1 MMEKKAYIFGA
12 IFFLSNRIQNEGD
25 KVFSEITTKQWF
37 LLISIIRSGVNGPT
51 LTEVSKIIGYSRQN
65 VKKLS
70 VNLEKAGLVELQ
82 KDVNDSRVLRI
93 SLTDNCYQYFKNRQ
107 EKEEEFIE
115 KLYDGITEEELDS
128 MLLVMKKLEKNI
140 VSLD

>member
-1 MMEKKAYIFGA
+1 MVEKKAYIFGA
-12 IFFLSNRIQNEGD
+12 IFFLSNRIQNKGD

-37 LLISIIRSGVNGPT
+37 LLISIIRSGVKSPT

-70 VNLEKAGLVELQ
+70 VSLEKAGLVELQ
-82 KDVNDSRVLRI
+82 KDVNDSRALRI
-93 SLTDNCYQYFKNRQ
+93 SLTDNCYQYFINRQ

-115 KLYDGITEEELDS
+115 RLYHGITEDELDS

-140 VSLD
+140 LNLD

>member
-1 MMEKKAYIFGA
+1 MVEKKAYIFGA
-12 IFFLSNRIQNEGD
+12 IFFLSNRIQNKGD

-37 LLISIIRSGVNGPT
+37 LLISIIRSGVNSPT

-70 VNLEKAGLVELQ
+70 VNLEKAGFVELQ

-93 SLTDNCYQYFKNRQ
+93 SLTDSCYQYFKNRQ

-115 KLYDGITEEELDS
+115 RLYDGITEEELDN

-140 VSLD
+140 VSLE

>member
-37 LLISIIRSGVNGPT
+37 LLISIIRSGVNSPT

-70 VNLEKAGLVELQ
+70 INLEKAGFVELQ

-93 SLTDNCYQYFKNRQ
+93 SLTDSCYQYFKNRQ
-107 EKEEEFIE
+107 EKEESFIE
-115 KLYDGITEEELDS
+115 RLYDGITEEELDS

-140 VSLD
+140 GSFE

>member
-1 MMEKKAYIFGA
+1 MVEKKAYIFGA
-12 IFFLSNRIQNEGD
+12 IFFLSNRIQNKGD

-37 LLISIIRSGVNGPT
+37 LLISIIRSGVKSPT

-70 VNLEKAGLVELQ
+70 VSLEKAGLVELQ
-82 KDVNDSRVLRI
+82 KDVNDIRALRI
-93 SLTDNCYQYFKNRQ
+93 SLTDNCYQYFINRQ
-107 EKEEEFIE
+107 EKEDEFIE
-115 KLYDGITEEELDS
+115 RLYHGITEDELDS

-140 VSLD
+140 LSLD